1 MIGLQTNDSSLNLIL
16 NSDNLLFTD
25 IASEEIKCVFVEEAK
40 TVAARLNRQS
50 ARGSRQRADTD
61 EGSAREQRPGPA
73 FATTT
78 IPIGFPAKKE

>member
-1 MIGLQTNDSSLNLIL
+1 MIGVQTNDRSLNLIL

-40 TVAARLNRQS
+40 TVAARLYRQS

-61 EGSAREQRPGPA
+61 
-73 FATTT
+73 
-78 IPIGFPAKKE
+78 

>member
-1 MIGLQTNDSSLNLIL
+1 MIGMQTNYSSLNLIL
-16 NSDNLLFTD
+16 NSDNLLFTG

-61 EGSAREQRPGPA
+61 
-73 FATTT
+73 
-78 IPIGFPAKKE
+78 